1 MSFRQQV
8 ASALRWHWQTLRL
21 CRTDEEL
28 CIALGDMLDDLSFL
42 LVAHIAKRQVGR
54 EVQAELER
62 IQQDDSHPLWRWKSL
77 PDDFRAELDGVRDEE
92 PKPVGIDTQH
102 IQRR

>member
-1 MSFRQQV
+1 MTFREQV

-21 CRTDEEL
+21 CRTDQEF

-54 EVQAELER
+54 EVQAEVER
-62 IQQDDSHPLWRWKSL
+62 IQQDDSHPLWRWKQL
-77 PDDFRAELDGVRDEE
+77 PDDLRAELDAD
-92 PKPVGIDTQH
+92 IDTQH
-102 IQRR
+102 IAHRR